1 MLSGREFL
9 LCGSNAVG
17 LGRALRPGDKVSQG
31 MMDPRQAETEVSVS
45 WERQWVLMA
54 VRPVSHMGIQAV
66 AQHVC
71 GRDSDAS
78 L

>member
-31 MMDPRQAETEVSVS
+31 MMDPHQAETGSQRFLGEAMGPNGGETSQPHGNPSRSSACV
-45 WERQWVLMA
+45 WEGL
-54 VRPVSHMGIQAV
+54 
-66 AQHVC
+66 
-71 GRDSDAS
+71 
-78 L
+78 